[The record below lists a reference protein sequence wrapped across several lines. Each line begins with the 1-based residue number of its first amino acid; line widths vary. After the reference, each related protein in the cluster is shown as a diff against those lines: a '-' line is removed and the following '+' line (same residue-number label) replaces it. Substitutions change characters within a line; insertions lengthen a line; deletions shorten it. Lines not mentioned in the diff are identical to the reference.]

1 MRILLTGGGTAG
13 HVNPALAI
21 AAAIRAHQP
30 SADFLFVSSDLPG
43 DKAGDLVRR
52 AGYELETVHI
62 RGLRRPVFH
71 PANLTLPFVMQKAR
85 RVARR
90 LIQDFHPDLIVG
102 TGGYACWPVVSEGAA
117 LGIPTAVH
125 ESNALPGKAICQV
138 KHRVDRI
145 FINFPETAGRLGM
158 EKDPK
163 VIRVGNPHMAGFDT
177 VNREEARRTLGLS
190 PEETYVL
197 AFGGSLGAE
206 HLNDGLVSLADTL
219 ARSCPG
225 AVLCHAAGKRDFQ
238 RTRENLHRTGAD
250 ACPRIKLTDYIY
262 DMPTRMAAA
271 DLVISRAGAMT
282 VSELALTGK
291 AAVLVPSPYVAD
303 NHQHR
308 NAMALVGV
316 GAGVCVEEKDIPGGG
331 LTRAVQ
337 PLLGDRAARERIGR
351 EIRNRF
357 ACPEANEIIYQ
368 ELMKL
373 CQG

>member
-21 AAAIRAHQP
+21 AATIQAHQP
-30 SADFLFVSSDLPG
+30 EAECLFISSDLPG
-43 DKAGDLVRR
+43 DKAQDLVRR

-71 PANLTLPFVMQKAR
+71 PANLTLPLVMQKAR
-85 RVARR
+85 RAARQ
-90 LIQDFHPDLIVG
+90 LIGQFRPTLIIG

-117 LGIPTAVH
+117 LGLPTAVH
-125 ESNALPGKAICQV
+125 ESNALPGRAICQV

-158 EKDPK
+158 EGDPR
-163 VIRVGNPHMAGFDT
+163 VIRVGNPHLDGFDT
-177 VNREEARRTLGLS
+177 VNREEARRTLGLA
-190 PEETYVL
+190 PEEIYVL

-206 HLNDGLVSLADTL
+206 HVNDGLVSLADTV

-225 AVLCHAAGKRDFQ
+225 TVLCLATGKRDFQ

-250 ACPRIKLTDYIY
+250 ACPRIQLTDYVY
-262 DMPTRMAAA
+262 DMPVRMAAA

-303 NHQHR
+303 NHQYR
-308 NAMALVGV
+308 NAMALVDA

-331 LTRAVQ
+331 LIRAVQ
-337 PLLGDRAARERIGR
+337 PLLGDRAARERMGR
-351 EIRNRF
+351 KIRAGF
-357 ACPEANEIIYQ
+357 ACPEANESIYR

-373 CQG
+373 CQD